1 MKPMLL
7 AMAILAVG
15 SASEIDCDTGAL
27 LSRPATAVL
36 RTERNEPK
44 PWMKRWTEAYLEL
57 EPFQIS
63 RDLVS
68 EFVKSAIGGLV
79 GELIGALI
87 RWFWPRKGP
96 SKEECLM
103 NIIMQWT
110 QDYVGMEIAQ
120 TIKSLAFSDLET
132 AKKQVLV
139 YQEFR
144 EVLEKEA
151 SKPWKR
157 WHPKPEFPVEQWLE
171 TRIKLENA
179 LMLCDLAMDKI
190 SPTSQ
195 QKNQTKAVA
204 IPAFLTAATL
214 KMTLLRE
221 TYNLTVFRETWT
233 PRQQRAPKAASQ
245 GELSYVPS
253 QKIIDNMKSALEGLT
268 KQAGDLK
275 QIWLNWRKG
284 KLECK
289 SYHFKDWS
297 GKHYEMRLTDKL
309 IDWFWMYDGEGTDWS
324 WFDEWESQYCKTI
337 TRQYMETLFIKELVP
352 MFTPFTA
359 LQRLIPGYEKKGKA
373 RGPLPEKVLLTTS
386 SWLARSYHL
395 LRKDEKRT
403 DATEKVE
410 YKGPITKIDGRTGQI
425 IDQLIFETNGAT
437 VLRLPE
443 ESTGGLPASSVALPS
458 RTCGFD
464 LTYLDRNMARLVAFN
479 QLNETAVF
487 GGWYPE
493 ELGGPFNIG
502 PALCGLYTFD
512 TISKIV
518 KHREATGDPI
528 QLEFKWDPHDP

>member
-7 AMAILAVG
+7 AILAILAVG
-15 SASEIDCDTGAL
+15 SAFEIDCDTGSL

-68 EFVKSAIGGLV
+68 EFIKSAIGGLV

-120 TIKSLAFSDLET
+120 TIKGLAYSDLET
-132 AKKQVLV
+132 AKKQVLA
-139 YQEFR
+139 YQEYR
-144 EVLEKEA
+144 EVMEKEA
-151 SKPWKR
+151 SKPWK
-157 WHPKPEFPVEQWLE
+157 WWQKPKFPVEQWLE
-171 TRIKLENA
+171 TTSKLDNA
-179 LMLCDLAMDKI
+179 LMWCDSAMDKI

-195 QKNQTKAVA
+195 QKNETKAVA

-221 TYNLTVFRETWT
+221 TYNLTVFRETWN
-233 PRQQRAPKAASQ
+233 PRQQKAPKAAIQ
-245 GELSYVPS
+245 GEVSYVPS
-253 QKIIDNMKSALEGLT
+253 KKIIDNMKSALEGLT

-275 QIWLNWRKG
+275 QIWLNWRQG

-289 SYHFKDWS
+289 SYHLETWKRKYVS
-297 GKHYEMRLTDKL
+297 MKLTDKL
-309 IDWFWMYDGEGTDWS
+309 INENFWYNGEGTDWS
-324 WFDEWESQYCKTI
+324 WFDEWESQYCKSI
-337 TRQYMETLFIKELVP
+337 TNQYMETLFIKELVP

-373 RGPLPEKVLLTTS
+373 CGPLPEKVLLTVS
-386 SWLARSYHL
+386 SWYARSFN
-395 LRKDEKRT
+395 LRRDDEKRT
-403 DATEKVE
+403 EATEKVK
-410 YKGPITKIDGRTGQI
+410 YKGPITKIAGRTGQI
-425 IDQLIFETNGAT
+425 IDQLILETKGAT

-443 ESTGGLPASSVALPS
+443 ESTGGLPASSAALPL

-464 LTYLDRNMARLVAFN
+464 LGYLDRNMARLVAFN
-479 QLNETAVF
+479 QMNETAVF
-487 GGWYPE
+487 GGWYPPGS
-493 ELGGPFNIG
+493 GGFYNTG

-518 KHREATGDPI
+518 KHPEATGDPI

>member
-7 AMAILAVG
+7 LAILAILAVG
-15 SASEIDCDTGAL
+15 SAEIDCDTGAL

-68 EFVKSAIGGLV
+68 EFIKSAIGGLV

-120 TIKSLAFSDLET
+120 TIKGLAYSDLET
-132 AKKQVLV
+132 AKKQVLA
-139 YQEFR
+139 YQEYR
-144 EVLEKEA
+144 EVMEKEA
-151 SKPWKR
+151 SKPWKW
-157 WHPKPEFPVEQWLE
+157 WHPKPKFPAEIWLKS
-171 TRIKLENA
+171 RIKLDNA
-179 LMLCDLAMDKI
+179 LLLCDLAMDKI

-195 QKNQTKAVA
+195 QKNETKAVA

-233 PRQQRAPKAASQ
+233 PRRQPKAASLGQ
-245 GELSYVPS
+245 ISFVPS
-253 QKIIDNMKSALEGLT
+253 GKIIDNMKKALEGLT
-268 KQAGDLK
+268 EQAGDLK
-275 QIWLNWRKG
+275 QIWFNWRQG

-289 SYHFKDWS
+289 SYHLENWK
-297 GKHYEMRLTDKL
+297 GKKVRMKLTDKL
-309 IDWFWMYDGEGTDWS
+309 INEHLMYSGQGTDWS

-337 TRQYMETLFIKELVP
+337 TRQYMEQLIIKELVP

-386 SWLARSYHL
+386 SWFSRSGA
-395 LRKDEKRT
+395 LRRDDEKRT

-410 YKGPITKIDGRTGQI
+410 YKGPITKIAGRTGQI

-437 VLRLPE
+437 VLRFPE
-443 ESTGGLPASSVALPS
+443 ESTGGLPASSVALPL

-464 LTYLDRNMARLVAFN
+464 LTYLDRNMVRLVAFN

-487 GGWYPE
+487 GGWYPPGS
-493 ELGGPFNIG
+493 GGFFNIG